1 MVRILVL
8 FVYIPGGAFIYLFF
22 FLSLRDSDDS
32 APAEYPPDQPE
43 ADGLDDDSGAYG
55 AEEREL
61 EAALLKELEDSNKP
75 AESDDHEME
84 GAEAPAGKEDEE
96 EEISDAESEDLE
108 AESDDDEDDLDEEE
122 GGDGDDDVEMGDDAE
137 HKDDAAKPTH
147 QAQPELMVH

>member
-1 MVRILVL
+1 MFCLFTYLVGLL
-8 FVYIPGGAFIYLFF
+8 FTFS
-22 FLSLRDSDDS
+22 FLLRDSDDS

-75 AESDDHEME
+75 AEGDDHEME

-147 QAQPELMVH
+147 QPQPELMVH